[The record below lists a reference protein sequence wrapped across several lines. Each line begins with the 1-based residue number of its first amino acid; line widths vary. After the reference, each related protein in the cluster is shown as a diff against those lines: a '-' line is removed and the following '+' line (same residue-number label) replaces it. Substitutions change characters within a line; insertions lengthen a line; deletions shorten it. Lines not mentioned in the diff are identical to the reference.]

1 MDNSILQVKNV
12 SKVFPGVKAL
22 DNVSIDIKKGEIH
35 ALVGENGAG
44 KSTLMKILNGNYKKD
59 GGKIIFDG
67 KEVELDNPIS
77 SKKLGISII
86 FQELNLI
93 PTLSV
98 AENIFLGRLPQKDK
112 RVDWNAVY
120 TKAKEALDRIGYDLD
135 LREMVS
141 KLSVAQRQMV
151 EIAKA
156 LSYDNTRI
164 VLMDEPSATLTS
176 KECEVLFK
184 VVKELKAQ
192 GISVIYISHRMEEI
206 FEIADHVTVIRDGT
220 VIDSR
225 PIGEFTKDDITE
237 KMIGRQLNNE
247 FPKRSGTMSDEEVLK
262 VENLCVTEKIRDI
275 NFTLHKGEIL
285 GLAGLVG
292 AGRTEIVKGIY
303 GLDYIKSGDIYLKGK
318 KVKLHSPADSI
329 RHGMCYLSEDRKNE
343 GLVGTSTVKWNL
355 VMANFKRI
363 LTGGLL
369 DAKKEKAVAEA
380 SVESLNIKTPSV
392 EQIAFNLS
400 GGNQQKI
407 VVGKWLNTEADI
419 FIFDEPTRGIDVGS
433 KYEIYLLINKL
444 VDEGKSV
451 IFISSELPEVLGMS
465 DRVLVIKDGHISAE
479 LTGENITAQQFIKY
493 AI

>member
-59 GGKIIFDG
+59 GGEIIFDG

-369 DAKKEKAVAEA
+369 NAKKEKVVAEA

-407 VVGKWLNTEADI
+407 VMGKWLNTEADI

-479 LTGENITAQQFIKY
+479 LTGENITDQQFIKY

>member
-1 MDNSILQVKNV
+1 
-12 SKVFPGVKAL
+12 
-22 DNVSIDIKKGEIH
+22 
-35 ALVGENGAG
+35 
-44 KSTLMKILNGNYKKD
+44 
-59 GGKIIFDG
+59 
-67 KEVELDNPIS
+67 
-77 SKKLGISII
+77 
-86 FQELNLI
+86 
-93 PTLSV
+93 
-98 AENIFLGRLPQKDK
+98 
-112 RVDWNAVY
+112 
-120 TKAKEALDRIGYDLD
+120 
-135 LREMVS
+135 MVS

-369 DAKKEKAVAEA
+369 NAKKEKAVAEA

-407 VVGKWLNTEADI
+407 VMGKWLNTEADI

>member
-59 GGKIIFDG
+59 GGEIIFDG

-369 DAKKEKAVAEA
+369 NAKKEKVVAEA

-407 VVGKWLNTEADI
+407 VMGKWLNTEADI